1 MAKKFKLDTELQPT
15 GDQPKAIEQL
25 LDGLNKGMRYQT
37 LLGVTG
43 SGKTFTMA
51 NIIEAVQRPTL
62 VIAHNKTLA
71 AQLCAE
77 FRDLFPKNRVEYFVS
92 YYDYYQPEAYV
103 PSKDLYIEKDSD
115 INEEVDRLRHSAT
128 QAVLT
133 RRDTIIVATVSCIY
147 GLGSPEDYSL
157 LATDLKVGGTI
168 DRAVFLR
175 RLIDM
180 RYRRNDTSIV
190 RGTFRI
196 RGDTL
201 ELQPPNEEVIYRIGF
216 FGDEIEGIFK
226 IHPVT
231 GEVLEMLDEHT
242 IFPATHYVL
251 PPEKLDLILAGVE
264 AELEERLKFFHDNEK
279 LLEEQRLRERTRYDL
294 EMIRELGYC
303 SGIENYS
310 RHFDGR
316 HPGEPPS
323 TLVEYFPDDFLCIVD
338 ESHATLPQLRGMYKG
353 DFSRKS
359 NLVEYGFRMPS
370 ALDNRPLRF
379 EEWEKLVNQAVFT
392 TATPGA
398 FERENSSQ
406 VVELVIR
413 PTGLIDPEIIIRPVG
428 GQVDDLIDEIHK
440 RVEENERVLVTTLTK
455 KMSEDLADYLGS
467 LKLRVKYLHSDIDT
481 LERVRI
487 LRDLRR
493 GEFDVLVGI
502 NLLREGLDL
511 PEVSLVA
518 ILDADKAGFLR
529 SETSLIQTMG
539 RAARHIRGQVILY
552 ADDMTEAIKNAV
564 RETDRRRKKQT
575 AHNEK
580 YGITPVGITKRIS
593 DIAGDLGFG
602 EPEEE
607 LGTIMLEGIEISR
620 DELPVIID
628 QLRTEM
634 LSQAD
639 ELNFEKAAE
648 IRDEIKQLE
657 KFLAGKAS
665 KAKKGRKKKKKWKQD
680 GRPQR

>member
-1 MAKKFKLDTELQPT
+1 VKEKKFKIESDHQPA

-25 LDGLNKGMRYQT
+25 IEGLNSGMRFQT

-103 PSKDLYIEKDSD
+103 PTKDLYIEKDAD

-128 QAVLT
+128 QAILT

-157 LATDLKVGGTI
+157 LATELKVGETI
-168 DRAVFLR
+168 DRSAFLR

-180 RYRRNDTSIV
+180 RYRRNDVSIV
-190 RGTFRI
+190 RGTFRV

-201 ELQPPNEEVIYRIGF
+201 ELQSPNEEVIYRVGF

-231 GEVLEMLDEHT
+231 GEVLEILDEHT

-251 PPEKLDLILAGVE
+251 PPEKLDLIIDGIE
-264 AELEERLKFFHDNEK
+264 AELEKQLEIFHKEEK
-279 LLEEQRLRERTRYDL
+279 LIEEQRLRERTRYDL
-294 EMIRELGYC
+294 EMI
-303 SGIENYS
+303 
-310 RHFDGR
+310 
-316 HPGEPPS
+316 EPPS

-338 ESHATLPQLRGMYKG
+338 ESHATLPQLRGMYNG
-353 DFSRKS
+353 DYARKR
-359 NLVEYGFRMPS
+359 NLVDFGFRLTS
-370 ALDNRPLRF
+370 ALDNRPLKF
-379 EEWEKLVNQAVFT
+379 EEWEKLINQAIFT
-392 TATPGA
+392 TATPGPY
-398 FERENSSQ
+398 EREHSSQ
-406 VVELVIR
+406 IVELVIR
-413 PTGLIDPEIIIRPVG
+413 PTGLVDPEIIIRPVG
-428 GQVDDLIDEIHK
+428 GQVDDLIEEIQK
-440 RVEENERVLVTTLTK
+440 RIELTERVLVTTLTK
-455 KMSEDLADYLGS
+455 KMSEDLAEYLNG
-467 LKLRVKYLHSDIDT
+467 LKMRVKYLHSEIDT
-481 LERVRI
+481 FERVRI

-552 ADDMTEAIKNAV
+552 ADNMTDAIKNAV
-564 RETDRRRKKQT
+564 RETGRRRKIQT
-575 AHNEK
+575 AHNVEH
-580 YGITPVGITKRIS
+580 GITPVGITKGIS
-593 DIAGDLGFG
+593 DIAGDMGIT
-602 EPEEE
+602 EPEQE
-607 LGTIMLEGIEISR
+607 LGTIMLEGIELTR
-620 DELPVIID
+620 DELPMIID

-634 LSQAD
+634 LGQAD

-648 IRDEIKQLE
+648 LRDEVKQLE
-657 KFLAGKAS
+657 KFLEGKAS
-665 KAKKGRKKKKKWKQD
+665 KPKKGRKKKKKWKKD
-680 GRPQR
+680 GGARR